1 MQLCGIARHPEVVM
15 SLDRAVEASRAA
27 LTAFAKGN
35 PEPVKSAYSH
45 AEDVAL
51 ANPFGPA
58 VRGWEDVSAALDY
71 ASSRF
76 SDGEVTE
83 LKNVARYESADLA
96 TFLDTEH
103 WRTRVGGGDHAD
115 FDLRVTST
123 YREEDG
129 EWKLVLRH
137 ADPISSADPMGP
149 LRGTS

>member
-1 MQLCGIARHPEVVM
+1 M
-15 SLDRAVEASRAA
+15 SLDRAVEALRSA
-27 LTAFAKGN
+27 LTAFAQGR

-51 ANPFGPA
+51 ANPFGPP
-58 VRGWEDVSAALDY
+58 VRGWENVSAALDY

-83 LKNVARYESADLA
+83 VRNVARYESADLV
-96 TFLDTEH
+96 TDLDTEH
-103 WRTRVGGGDHAD
+103 WRTRVGGGDHAE

-123 YREEDG
+123 YRKEDG

-149 LRGTS
+149 LRRTS